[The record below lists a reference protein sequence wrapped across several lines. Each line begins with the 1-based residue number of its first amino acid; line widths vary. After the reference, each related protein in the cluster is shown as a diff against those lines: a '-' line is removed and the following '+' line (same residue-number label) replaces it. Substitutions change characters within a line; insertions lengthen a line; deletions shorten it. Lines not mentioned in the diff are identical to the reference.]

1 MKQYFKDY
9 VPFYHKIMA
18 YTKEANVWR
27 IIETMP
33 ALWVSKGGKVVII
46 GDAAHAVQP
55 FVGQVSFL

>member
-9 VPFYHKIMA
+9 APFYDKIIA
-18 YTKEANVWR
+18 YTEEANVWR

-33 ALWVSKGGKVVII
+33 ASWVSKSGKVVII

-55 FVGQVSFL
+55 FVGQVSFR